1 VQLFRPEALR
11 GQDRL
16 HGDVVLVPTVSWR
29 LLGLFLLTTLLVA
42 ALFLATARHARVIPV
57 TGVLESRSVGTAP
70 DGRAHSDA
78 SSSTHVQAR
87 FLVPAAAAA
96 FMRRRQPIRIAVD
109 TSPPHSFGPID
120 GRIESVSA
128 APALPGDRD
137 MTDTYLVRATIDD
150 RAAEAF
156 GRQHVLR
163 PGMTVS
169 ARITTRSRSL
179 ARWLFDPLLPAD
191 RR

>member
-29 LLGLFLLTTLLVA
+29 LLGLFLLATLMVA
-42 ALFLATARHARVIPV
+42 AGFLATARHARVIPV
-57 TGVLESRSVGTAP
+57 TGVIETRGGAAP
-70 DGRAHSDA
+70 HGRAQSNA
-78 SSSTHVQAR
+78 PSSPQLQAR

-96 FMRRRQPIRIAVD
+96 FVRSGQPIRIAVD

-128 APALPGDRD
+128 AAALSDGKGT
-137 MTDTYLVRATIDD
+137 TDTFVVRATIDD
-150 RAAEAF
+150 QTAAAF
-156 GRQHVLR
+156 GRQHPLR
-163 PGMTVS
+163 PGMAVS
-169 ARITTRSRSL
+169 GRITTRSRSL
-179 ARWLFDPLLPAD
+179 AQWLLDPLLPAD
-191 RR
+191 LR